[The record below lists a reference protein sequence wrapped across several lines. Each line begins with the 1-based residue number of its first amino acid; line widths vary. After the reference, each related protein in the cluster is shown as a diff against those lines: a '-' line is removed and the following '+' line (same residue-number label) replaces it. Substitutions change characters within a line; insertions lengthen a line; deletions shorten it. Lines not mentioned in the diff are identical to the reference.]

1 MEKNEE
7 NKIISLLLNIEM
19 NYVCNKLKY
28 TDVPYKYIDEELLL
42 ECIRLLDDMSMNP
55 NDENNRKVILVSAIL
70 WEHTEKKYDGLRD
83 ILVRFLSR
91 IGYFT
96 SSFILDE
103 TYDERKKELKPL
115 NSIFAQ
121 LMVNSNNLK
130 YEVEIKNKTY
140 ILTDFQ
146 KKVWDEIPG

>member
-1 MEKNEE
+1 MNKNEE
-7 NKIISLLLNIEM
+7 NRVISSLLNIEM

-28 TDVPYKYIDEELLL
+28 TDVPYKYIDEKLLL
-42 ECIRLLDDMSMNP
+42 SSIRLLDEMSMKP
-55 NDENNRKVILVSAIL
+55 NDENNRKIILICAIL

-103 TYDERKKELKPL
+103 TYDEKIKELKPL
-115 NSIFAQ
+115 NSIIAQ
-121 LMVNSNNLK
+121 LMVNSNNIK

-140 ILTDFQ
+140 ILTNFQ
-146 KKVWDEIPG
+146 KKYGMK